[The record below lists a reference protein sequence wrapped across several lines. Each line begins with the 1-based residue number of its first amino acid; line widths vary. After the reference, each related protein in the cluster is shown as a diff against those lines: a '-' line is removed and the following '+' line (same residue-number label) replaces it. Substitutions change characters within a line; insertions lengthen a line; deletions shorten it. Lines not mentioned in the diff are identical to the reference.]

1 MTKVLDELI
10 VTTKTQLYYG
20 AGNTGIR
27 YTKELNELDNTTV
40 EKFTL
45 YDPKAYPDSNYSNA
59 FSANV
64 TILRDKYDT
73 YPQISV
79 KEAKKVCCKVN
90 I

>member
-20 AGNTGIR
+20 AGNTCIR

-45 YDPKAYPDSNYSNA
+45 YDPKAYPDSN
-59 FSANV
+59 
-64 TILRDKYDT
+64 
-73 YPQISV
+73 
-79 KEAKKVCCKVN
+79 
-90 I
+90 